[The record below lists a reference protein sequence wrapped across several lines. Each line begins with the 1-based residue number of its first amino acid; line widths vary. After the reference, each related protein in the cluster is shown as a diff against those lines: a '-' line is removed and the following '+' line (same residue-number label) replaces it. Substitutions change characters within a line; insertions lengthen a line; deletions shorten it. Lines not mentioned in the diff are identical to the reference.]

1 MLQRIQSIFLFL
13 AGGASLGLFGLPFAT
28 IPSGIPQSAIFADAA
43 YNVQDQI
50 ALMVLF
56 GLGGALALLAI
67 FIFKNRNLQMRLAI
81 FAFIANLI
89 GVIFGVL
96 YFMQN
101 STEANAQQINDG
113 FGMYLPIAAMVFS
126 LLAYRFISKD
136 EKLVKSMDRL
146 R

>member
-28 IPSGIPQSAIFADAA
+28 IPNGIPESTIFADAV
-43 YNVQDQI
+43 YKIQDQI
-50 ALMVLF
+50 ALMGLF
-56 GLGGALALLAI
+56 GLAGAFAIIAI
-67 FIFKNRNLQMRLAI
+67 FLFRKRTLQMRFAI

-96 YFMQN
+96 FFMQN
-101 STEANAQQINDG
+101 SADADAQQINDG
-113 FGMYLPIAAMVFS
+113 FGIYLPIGAMVFT